1 VLVDTPAFDDAGI
14 PDVET
19 LNMLSVWLNGMYMNG
34 IQLCGLIYFHRISDT
49 KMEGTALRN
58 WRAVEKICGDGFNKV
73 VLTTTM
79 WDSVDSEVG
88 NNRERALQDFW
99 KAKTARGWSIKRFVR
114 DRPSA
119 ADVLSPILENT
130 TKRPLRL
137 QKEITDL
144 NMTLKQ
150 TAAARALFL
159 QLEALL
165 HECEQNLVTVRDDL
179 RSPSLNKQELWS
191 LEEKYKATSF
201 QLERAAAGLNG
212 LKPALPERLQRFLLM
227 AGLRPAL
234 GMMLSSKKPISEM
247 DASGD
252 GEASE
257 PQGSHSQTL
266 SRQESSVNATGS
278 IGRKQRTGDKKLRKR
293 PK

>member
-1 VLVDTPAFDDAGI
+1 
-14 PDVET
+14 
-19 LNMLSVWLNGMYMNG
+19 MNG
-34 IQLCGLIYFHRISDT
+34 VQLSGVVYFHRISDT

-58 WRAVEKICGDGFNKV
+58 WRAVEKIIGDDFNKV

-79 WDSVDSEVG
+79 WDNVDSEVG
-88 NNRERALQDFW
+88 NNRERALQDLW
-99 KAKTARGWSIKRFVR
+99 KAKTVRGWSMKRFIR

-150 TAAARALFL
+150 TAAAKALFL

-179 RSPSLNKQELWS
+179 RSPSLNKQELWD
-191 LEEKYKATSF
+191 LEKKYKATSF
-201 QLERAAAGLNG
+201 QLERVTGGLNG
-212 LKPALPERLQRFLLM
+212 LKPALPERLQGFLLM

-234 GMMLSSKKPISEM
+234 GLVCLCV
-247 DASGD
+247 AY
-252 GEASE
+252 
-257 PQGSHSQTL
+257 TF
-266 SRQESSVNATGS
+266 RY
-278 IGRKQRTGDKKLRKR
+278 
-293 PK
+293 